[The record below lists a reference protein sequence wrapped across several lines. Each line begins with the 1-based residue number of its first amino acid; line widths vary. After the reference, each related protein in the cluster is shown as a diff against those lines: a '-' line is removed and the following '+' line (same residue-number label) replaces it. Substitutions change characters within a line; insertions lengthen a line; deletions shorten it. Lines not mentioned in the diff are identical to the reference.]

1 MQEPPFS
8 MRTRSLPQATPPELQ
23 RFARGQETFAA
34 LTRSWMARSGWSYAA
49 MADLAEAA
57 VVALEANG
65 IPVMGQGPY
74 AKDDL
79 ALANG
84 HVWRAKRDG
93 IGSTTTIPKLS
104 QESED
109 WERVATVRRI
119 FASQIN
125 NLQLQRVKQVSP
137 VIFDSYGLLNKFI
150 DAVQS
155 GKLPAPKSEVLA
167 RHISKAVTITDQE
180 GLYGAEEFFSVYLG
194 NLAPEIVEP
203 VVNDQEARS
212 ISAAVAKK
220 IREGIQACQLD
231 LIDDWSQFL
240 SCYPTSNP
248 ERLARIREVALGLG
262 AWSADQVR
270 DEEAAVAIALVR
282 LAGRNRPQL
291 SDASATAAPA
301 LKDSQTSAQ
310 GQS

>member
-1 MQEPPFS
+1 
-8 MRTRSLPQATPPELQ
+8 
-23 RFARGQETFAA
+23 
-34 LTRSWMARSGWSYAA
+34 

-65 IPVMGQGPY
+65 IPGMGQGPY
-74 AKDDL
+74 AQNDL
-79 ALANG
+79 AVANG
-84 HVWRAKRDG
+84 HVWRAKRDC
-93 IGSTTTIPKLS
+93 IGSNTTIPKLN

-125 NLQLQRVKQVSP
+125 NLQRQLLKQVSP
-137 VIFDSYGLLNKFI
+137 VIFDSYGLLNKYI
-150 DAVQS
+150 EAVQT

-167 RHISKAVTITDQE
+167 RHISSAVTITDEQ

-194 NLAPEIVEP
+194 NLSPEIVEP

-220 IREGIQACQLD
+220 IREGIQACKLD

-282 LAGRNRPQL
+282 LASRNRPQL

-301 LKDSQTSAQ
+301 LEESQASAQ
-310 GQS
+310 GQG

>member
-1 MQEPPFS
+1 
-8 MRTRSLPQATPPELQ
+8 MRTRSLPKAIPPELQ

-65 IPVMGQGPY
+65 IPGMGQGPY

-79 ALANG
+79 AVANG

-93 IGSTTTIPKLS
+93 IGNNTTIPKLN

-125 NLQLQRVKQVSP
+125 NLQRQLLKQVSP
-137 VIFDSYGLLNKFI
+137 VIFDSYGLLNKYI
-150 DAVQS
+150 EAVQT

-167 RHISKAVTITDQE
+167 RHISSAVTITDEQ

-194 NLAPEIVEP
+194 NLSPEIVEP

-220 IREGIQACQLD
+220 IREGIQACKLD

-282 LAGRNRPQL
+282 LASRNQPQL

-301 LKDSQTSAQ
+301 LEESQASTQ
-310 GQS
+310 GQG

>member
-1 MQEPPFS
+1 
-8 MRTRSLPQATPPELQ
+8 
-23 RFARGQETFAA
+23 
-34 LTRSWMARSGWSYAA
+34 

-65 IPVMGQGPY
+65 IPGMGQGPY

-79 ALANG
+79 AVANG

-93 IGSTTTIPKLS
+93 IGNNTTIPKLN

-125 NLQLQRVKQVSP
+125 NLQRQLLKQVSP
-137 VIFDSYGLLNKFI
+137 VIFDSYGLLNKYI
-150 DAVQS
+150 EAVQT

-167 RHISKAVTITDQE
+167 RHISSAVTITDEQ

-194 NLAPEIVEP
+194 NLSPEIVEP

-220 IREGIQACQLD
+220 IREGIQACKLD

-282 LAGRNRPQL
+282 LASRNRPQL

-301 LKDSQTSAQ
+301 IEGSQVSTQ
-310 GQS
+310 GQG

>member
-1 MQEPPFS
+1 
-8 MRTRSLPQATPPELQ
+8 MRTRSLPKAIPPELQ

-34 LTRSWMARSGWSYAA
+34 LTRSWMARSGWSYAT

-65 IPVMGQGPY
+65 IPGMGQGPY
-74 AKDDL
+74 DKDDL
-79 ALANG
+79 AVANG

-93 IGSTTTIPKLS
+93 IGSNTTIPKLN

-125 NLQLQRVKQVSP
+125 NLQRQLLKQVSP
-137 VIFDSYGLLNKFI
+137 VIFDSYGLLNKYI
-150 DAVQS
+150 EAVQT

-167 RHISKAVTITDQE
+167 RHINSAVTITDEQ

-194 NLAPEIVEP
+194 NLSPEIVEP

-220 IREGIQACQLD
+220 IREGIQACKLD

-282 LAGRNRPQL
+282 LASRNRPQL

-301 LKDSQTSAQ
+301 IEGSQASTQ
-310 GQS
+310 GQG

>member
-1 MQEPPFS
+1 
-8 MRTRSLPQATPPELQ
+8 
-23 RFARGQETFAA
+23 
-34 LTRSWMARSGWSYAA
+34 MARSGWSYAA

-57 VVALEANG
+57 VIALEANG
-65 IPVMGQGPY
+65 IPGMGKGPY

-79 ALANG
+79 AIANG

-93 IGSTTTIPKLS
+93 IGSHAPIPKLN

-137 VIFDSYGLLNKFI
+137 VIFDSYGLLNKYI
-150 DAVQS
+150 EAVQT

-167 RHISKAVTITDQE
+167 RHISSAVTITDEQ

-194 NLAPEIVEP
+194 NLSPEIVEP

-220 IREGIQACQLD
+220 IREGIQACKLD

-282 LAGRNRPQL
+282 LASRNRPQL

-301 LKDSQTSAQ
+301 MEESQASTQ
-310 GQS
+310 GQG